1 MIHFDPVPEP
11 PTFDEKARKPGDD
24 WLASNSNA
32 KRPKDFWSAF
42 RGDLATGFRDLCAY
56 SAMYEPVGT
65 VDHFISW
72 NEDHSKAYDWSNY
85 RYASGWINSSKK
97 NEPSQKLIDPFEVGD
112 DWFEIHLPSLQL
124 LISSAIPDEYRERAE
139 YVLTRL
145 HLRDDERVMRQRQ
158 RWMEMYETNK
168 IDIDGLEEMAPLI
181 ARAIRRRDGD
191 RS

>member
-24 WLASNSNA
+24 WLASNLNA

-85 RYASGWINSSKK
+85 RYASGWISSRKK
-97 NEPSQKLIDPFEVGD
+97 MNLLKSSSIHSKLAMI
-112 DWFEIHLPSLQL
+112 
-124 LISSAIPDEYRERAE
+124 
-139 YVLTRL
+139 
-145 HLRDDERVMRQRQ
+145 
-158 RWMEMYETNK
+158 
-168 IDIDGLEEMAPLI
+168 GLKYTCP
-181 ARAIRRRDGD
+181 RY
-191 RS
+191 SC